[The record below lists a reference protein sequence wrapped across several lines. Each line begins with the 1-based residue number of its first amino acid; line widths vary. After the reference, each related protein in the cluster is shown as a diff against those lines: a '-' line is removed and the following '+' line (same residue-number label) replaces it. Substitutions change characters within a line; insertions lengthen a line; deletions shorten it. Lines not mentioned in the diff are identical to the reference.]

1 LLILVV
7 SFWEGGQ
14 EEGCV
19 GVRKAPWWV
28 LVRRRVDECGNLAE
42 GPVWRGHG
50 GGGGGDA
57 RGKGLTAAENSGPVF
72 WGLVVG
78 ASGVVLRSRALVEM
92 KLGLWSTVRE
102 CVTESEGAWRC
113 VGAGTVGETRPSGVF
128 GVLQRVSRRGCCV
141 VVSHL
146 VEVTPS
152 RDRFSHPLMA
162 EMGLRYEKRLCIPRD
177 FLFASMQEAT
187 MNVEKSVV

>member
-113 VGAGTVGETRPSGVF
+113 VGAGTVGETRPW
-128 GVLQRVSRRGCCV
+128 GVLGCCKGSV
-141 VVSHL
+141 E
-146 VEVTPS
+146 EVTVLLLVIWLKS
-152 RDRFSHPLMA
+152 RPLEIGSA
-162 EMGLRYEKRLCIPRD
+162 IKGWLKWACDVKGGSVYPETSFLLPCRKR
-177 FLFASMQEAT
+177 Q
-187 MNVEKSVV
+187 